1 MVWFNIIQAVLT
13 LAIGVIVAYI
23 AWQQWQLNRTKHR
36 LDLYDR
42 RLKIYQEVK
51 VLINTVVRCG
61 DVSSQELISFISNSS
76 EADFLFGDEIKEYID
91 ALYKK
96 GADLSALTKGRK
108 HAADHGEPPHYNYE
122 ENSKKISE
130 IYLWYGKQFEISYE
144 KFLPYLSLVEKNA
157 ARPKA
162 K

>member
-1 MVWFNIIQAVLT
+1 MFWFNIIQGGLT
-13 LAIGVIVAYI
+13 LIIAAIVAYI

-42 RLKIYQEVK
+42 RLKIYREVK
-51 VLINTVVRCG
+51 VLLNNVVRCG

-76 EADFLFGDEIKEYID
+76 EADFLFEDEIKEYID

-96 GADLSALTKGRK
+96 GADLSALTKACR
-108 HAADHGEPPHYNYE
+108 HAADHGSPPHFNYE
-122 ENSKKISE
+122 ESSKKIYE
-130 IYLWYGKQFEISYE
+130 IHLWYGEQFEIAHE

-157 ARPKA
+157 ATPKA